1 MSIPDKK
8 IRALYVIDKMIRTEA
23 SFGRIQRREDLSAD
37 GGPLPILFIT
47 PPKKKLKKIFNN
59 QKYLV

>member
-37 GGPLPILFIT
+37 GGPLPILLIT
-47 PPKKKLKKIFNN
+47 PPKKKLEKNI
-59 QKYLV
+59 